1 MAYEPGKLV
10 SGLSLHPPGGKPGI
24 FSEIYQ
30 KYLPRM
36 ACHRDLARCSLEFC
50 VLGAFFCSFFYFG
63 KTMAGKEIRKQQD
76 FIQMLS
82 FVCNYCKLPDFPG
95 GTYGGGIVLDRNDV
109 WAGSSLFNPGSP
121 VFSERLRGNSDF
133 GCFWLYTWGKT
144 SVC

>member
-1 MAYEPGKLV
+1 MAQMAYEPGKLV

-63 KTMAGKEIRKQQD
+63 KTMAGKEVNI
-76 FIQMLS
+76 
-82 FVCNYCKLPDFPG
+82 
-95 GTYGGGIVLDRNDV
+95 
-109 WAGSSLFNPGSP
+109 
-121 VFSERLRGNSDF
+121 
-133 GCFWLYTWGKT
+133 
-144 SVC
+144 